1 MHAVVRGT
9 PAHATQ
15 LHLVQI
21 WIANGMPVGAWCPIT
36 LCLGRGWP
44 MDKGLRVQLSEE
56 DADAERLDEL
66 TSSLRQELL
75 QLDVEDVT
83 ALRAG
88 EPPPGARGLEL
99 AAVGSLLVGLGSST
113 DALRAVISAIRG
125 WLSRGWGAHRSVK
138 LEIDGDVL
146 ELSEASATDQ
156 DRLIGLFVARH
167 AT

>member
-1 MHAVVRGT
+1 
-9 PAHATQ
+9 
-15 LHLVQI
+15 
-21 WIANGMPVGAWCPIT
+21 
-36 LCLGRGWP
+36 
-44 MDKGLRVQLSEE
+44 MDRDLRVQLSEE
-56 DADAERLDEL
+56 NADAERLDEL
-66 TSSLRQELL
+66 ASSLRQELL

-99 AAVGSLLVGLGSST
+99 AALGSLLVGLGSSA
-113 DALRAVISAIRG
+113 DGLRAVISAISG

-146 ELSEASATDQ
+146 ELNEASAADQ
-156 DRLIGLFVARH
+156 DRLIGLFIARH